1 MGRYMQGG
9 HLMIDA
15 SQFEWIRIFPLT
27 VHYMIRAKNINKVQR
42 LECLERST
50 RRTIQVGMS
59 SVIIQD

>member
-1 MGRYMQGG
+1 
-9 HLMIDA
+9 MIDA

-27 VHYMIRAKNINKVQR
+27 VHYMIRAKTINKVQR